1 MLSANVEPAGTRFT
15 RRDLGR
21 LIALSALLALAMSV
35 VLGLDVLPAQ
45 DQLESGKP
53 APANVVA
60 PATRE
65 YVSDVLTAD
74 ARDAA
79 RKDVVPQYDFTIA
92 RGASVAAQQVRAF
105 ERKVAPVDA
114 AFADGVSDDDRK
126 TILEDVLV
134 SGLGDTDR
142 ATLLA
147 LDPERWQAVR
157 TESSRVLDTVERA
170 ELRDT
175 ELSL

>member
-1 MLSANVEPAGTRFT
+1 MLSTNVEPAGTRFT

-45 DQLESGKP
+45 DQLEQGKP

-65 YVSDVLTAD
+65 YTSDVLTAE

-79 RKDVVPQYDFTIA
+79 RKAVVPQYDFTIA
-92 RGASVAAQQVRAF
+92 RGASVAAEQVREL
-105 ERKVAPVDA
+105 ERKVAPIDA
-114 AFADGVSDDDRK
+114 AFADGVSD
-126 TILEDVLV
+126 E
-134 SGLGDTDR
+134 DR
-142 ATLLA
+142 ATILA
-147 LDPERWQAVR
+147 DA
-157 TESSRVLDTVERA
+157 
-170 ELRDT
+170 
-175 ELSL
+175 LSGGLC